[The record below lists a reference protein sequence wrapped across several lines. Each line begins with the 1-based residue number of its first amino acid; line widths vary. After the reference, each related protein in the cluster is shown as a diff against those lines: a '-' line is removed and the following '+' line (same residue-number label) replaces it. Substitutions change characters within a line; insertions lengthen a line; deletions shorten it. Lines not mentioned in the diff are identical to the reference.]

1 MCHRTAHSLGGNRWL
16 AAAEAD
22 RQTDSAGISTGIWES
37 KRHVDQAALYQTS
50 AVWVVVV
57 PSKYINKQERC
68 WGQSW
73 GTAAQIVPWSVG
85 RCLIKKKIQKAIRK
99 FTFNQKLRRTKTT
112 SSNIQMKL
120 D

>member
-37 KRHVDQAALYQTS
+37 KRHVDQAALYQTGM

-57 PSKYINKQERC
+57 QSKYINIARTQLVLNMGYISTNSTLNYRNMFD
-68 WGQSW
+68 Q
-73 GTAAQIVPWSVG
+73 
-85 RCLIKKKIQKAIRK
+85 RQKNPKENWELCI
-99 FTFNQKLRRTKTT
+99 
-112 SSNIQMKL
+112 
-120 D
+120 

>member
-1 MCHRTAHSLGGNRWL
+1 MCIEDGGGLMCHRTAHSLGGNRWL

-50 AVWVVVV
+50 MGCGSTIKVH
-57 PSKYINKQERC
+57 KRERS

-73 GTAAQIVPWSVG
+73 GTAAQIVP
-85 RCLIKKKIQKAIRK
+85 
-99 FTFNQKLRRTKTT
+99 
-112 SSNIQMKL
+112 
-120 D
+120 